1 MEVAEIVKQIG
12 ALPVGVG
19 AVIVMMTLI
28 QVAPIQVNPWSWC
41 AKKIRKALFG
51 ELITKIE
58 KVESEVAEIRKEMG
72 EDRAISARVRILR
85 FNDEMIGNVHHS
97 KESFDQVLDDT
108 TFYEKY
114 CDEHPDFKNDRTK
127 MAVNNIKRCYQ
138 KCLEDHDFL

>member
-1 MEVAEIVKQIG
+1 MEVTEIVKQIG
-12 ALPVGVG
+12 ALPCGVG
-19 AVIVMMTLI
+19 AVVVFMTLI
-28 QVAPIQVNPWSWC
+28 QVAPIRVNPWSFI
-41 AKKIRKALFG
+41 AKKARKILFG
-51 ELITKIE
+51 ELLMKIE
-58 KVESEVAEIRKEMG
+58 KVESEVSGIRKEMG